1 MVRGRYNL
9 AMHSEYL
16 SLEGPVERRE
26 GQLVLRVPLDA
37 GGRKLQSVARTIS
50 FVENGNLVVL
60 IPEWLAERMRLDEGS
75 EVHVDDRWGKLN
87 IARLN

>member
-1 MVRGRYNL
+1 
-9 AMHSEYL
+9 MHSEYL

-26 GQLVLRVPLDA
+26 GQLVLRVPLDI

-50 FVENGNLVVL
+50 FVENGDLVVI
-60 IPEWLAERMRLDEGS
+60 IPEWLAEKMKLAEGS

-87 IARLN
+87 IARLH

>member
-1 MVRGRYNL
+1 
-9 AMHSEYL
+9 MHSEYL

-26 GQLVLRVPLDA
+26 GQLVLRVPLDI

-50 FVENGNLVVL
+50 FVEDGKLVVI
-60 IPEWLAERMRLDEGS
+60 IPEWLAERMELAEGS
-75 EVHVDDRWGKLN
+75 EVHLDDRWGKLN

>member
-1 MVRGRYNL
+1 
-9 AMHSEYL
+9 MHLEYL

-50 FVENGNLVVL
+50 FVEGDKLVVL
-60 IPEWLAERMRLDEGS
+60 IPEWLAEKMKLDEGT
-75 EVHVDDRWGKLN
+75 EVHLDDRWGKLN
-87 IARLN
+87 IARIN